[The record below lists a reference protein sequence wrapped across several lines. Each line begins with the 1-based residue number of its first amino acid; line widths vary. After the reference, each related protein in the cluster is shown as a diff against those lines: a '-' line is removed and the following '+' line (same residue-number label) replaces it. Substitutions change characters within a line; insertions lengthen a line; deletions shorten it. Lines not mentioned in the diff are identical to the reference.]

1 MRDIQLE
8 VLFKQSLQGTAVITL
23 LACAVLPVAAPWR
36 SELVGFVVGASLS
49 MINNWLLANSIQ
61 KLVAFVLR
69 QGREFGQVLY
79 ITGMI
84 VRWFLIFGVLVYIAW
99 TGWCGLLGLLAG
111 YFIPPLL
118 VLARLIHFL
127 LFARVDYS

>member
-1 MRDIQLE
+1 M
-8 VLFKQSLQGTAVITL
+8 